1 MSLLLWNYKKY
12 CSKKHEITND
22 DMVDV
27 GEQRSEEEMS
37 LKEVS
42 NSGQPMITSTQ
53 RQEYREFK
61 HEVQTIQ
68 VKLTIR

>member
-12 CSKKHEITND
+12 CSKKHEITSD

-37 LKEVS
+37 LKEVT
-42 NSGQPMITSTQ
+42 NIGQPMIASTQ

-61 HEVQTIQ
+61 HEVHTIQ